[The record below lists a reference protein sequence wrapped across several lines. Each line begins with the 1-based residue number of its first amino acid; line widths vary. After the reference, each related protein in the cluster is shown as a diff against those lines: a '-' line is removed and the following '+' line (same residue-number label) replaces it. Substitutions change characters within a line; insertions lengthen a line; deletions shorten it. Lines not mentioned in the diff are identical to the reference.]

1 MMQAAIPHI
10 TDAQIADA
18 QITDVRQDYSE
29 VPHDKNSIHSVINVV
44 RDLTSL
50 MSREIELLRAMQIQE
65 FGVLQGQKLELI
77 SAYEDETAAL
87 REDKFATERLDE
99 RLREELR
106 DVVGRMTETMRE
118 NEAAIR
124 AAQTTNEKLVKV
136 ITTAVQTAQNSHI
149 GYSKQGRQEATGAVS
164 LRVNQEL

>member
-1 MMQAAIPHI
+1 MQAAIPHI

-18 QITDVRQDYSE
+18 QITDVRRDYSE
-29 VPHDKNSIHSVINVV
+29 VPHDKNSIHSVISVV

-65 FGVLQGQKLELI
+65 FGVLQGQKMELI

-99 RLREELR
+99 SLREELR

-149 GYSKQGRQEATGAVS
+149 GYSKQGTQHATGAVS